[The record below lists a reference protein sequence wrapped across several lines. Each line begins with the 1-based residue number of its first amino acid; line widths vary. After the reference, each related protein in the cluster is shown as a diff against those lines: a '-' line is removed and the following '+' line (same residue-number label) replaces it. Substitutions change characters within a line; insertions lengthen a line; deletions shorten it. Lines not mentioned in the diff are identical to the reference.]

1 MVVDDGTI
9 PMLIDLLESS
19 SNQSNHDDD
28 ECCAS
33 LGKTCH
39 RGIRPALRIGG
50 GEWRDSHWAGARNE
64 VACLN

>member
-28 ECCAS
+28 ECF
-33 LGKTCH
+33 
-39 RGIRPALRIGG
+39 
-50 GEWRDSHWAGARNE
+50 
-64 VACLN
+64 ACLN